1 MNAVRV
7 EPVRVGVVGTGRA
20 AVLHAEAVRAAR
32 GAELAGLASRRPRS
46 SSARAL
52 TAALNT
58 APMTLE
64 ELARS
69 CEAVVI
75 AVPPA
80 VQIEAAET
88 LSAIGSVRAA
98 LVESPAGVTLDAI
111 NRLRHAL
118 GGLAALGAANLLHA
132 TAVRRLF
139 DTVATMA
146 PHHLL
151 LQVAVPTPSRGPQMR
166 RLFGGGVLVD
176 PGAGLWPVLMTAIS
190 TAVESVAAS
199 EITLGSGSDT
209 AARLVLS
216 GSDGSVAGAEI
227 CWGAQVAA
235 ASVEAADAVRVA
247 RLEVWP
253 APVLELNGAPV
264 AASEPKQSNP
274 LAALGFVEQIRRLIR
289 VCRGEATAWPGIDVS
304 YAALAVAVAAAV
316 SARRRGAPT
325 ALAETPDN
333 LSVREILST

>member
-1 MNAVRV
+1 MN
-7 EPVRVGVVGTGRA
+7 PVRVGVVGTGRA

-32 GAELAGLASRRPRS
+32 GAELAGLASRRPQS

-52 TAALNT
+52 AAALST

-80 VQIEAAET
+80 AQIETAET
-88 LSAIGSVRAA
+88 LSAVGGVRAA
-98 LVESPAGVTLDAI
+98 LVESPAGVTLEAV

-118 GGLAALGAANLLHA
+118 GGLAALGAVNLLHA
-132 TAVRRLF
+132 AAVRRLF

-151 LQVAVPTPSRGPQMR
+151 LRVSVPTPSRGPQAR

-176 PGAGLWPVLMTAIS
+176 PGTGFWPVLMTAIGA
-190 TAVESVAAS
+190 AVESVAAS
-199 EITLGSGSDT
+199 EITLDSGSDT
-209 AARLVLS
+209 AARLLLS
-216 GSDGSVAGAEI
+216 GSDGSFAGAEI
-227 CWGAQVAA
+227 SWGAQVAA
-235 ASVEAADAVRVA
+235 ASVEAADADRVA

-253 APVLELNGAPV
+253 APVLELNGVPV
-264 AASEPKQSNP
+264 HASDPEQSNP
-274 LAALGFVEQIRRLIR
+274 LAALGFVEQIRRLVR
-289 VCRGEATAWPGIDVS
+289 VCRGEAAAWPGIDVS
-304 YAALAVAVAAAV
+304 STALAVAVAAAV
-316 SARRRGAPT
+316 SARRSGAPA
-325 ALAETPDN
+325 ALAEAPAN